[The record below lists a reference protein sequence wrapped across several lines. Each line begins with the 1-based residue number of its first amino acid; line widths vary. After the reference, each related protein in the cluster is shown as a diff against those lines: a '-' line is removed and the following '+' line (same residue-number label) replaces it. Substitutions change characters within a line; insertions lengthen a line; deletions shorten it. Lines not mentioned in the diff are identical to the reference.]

1 MEKVVKISNK
11 ILFIAT
17 VENHLLSFHI
27 PFIKYF
33 QDKAYEVH
41 VATKLGCRMGELKQ
55 HGIICHD
62 VNFSRSISPFAAL
75 KALVALVKIMREN
88 RFSLVHV
95 HTPMA
100 SFLGRLAAKLT
111 HTRPVLYT
119 THGFHFY
126 KGAPWYYW
134 AFIYPVEYLAARWTD
149 GLIVINQEDYTNA
162 QKMLLRNKGK
172 IYLLPGVGVDLKKF
186 HSIQEKQKNL
196 LRKEYKFKDDDFLLI
211 YTAEINKNKNHTF
224 LIKAISLLKDGIPN
238 IKLLFAGEG
247 ILKEKNE
254 KYTHRLNLKDDI
266 VFLGYRQDLEKIIP
280 MCDVGTSASLRE
292 GFGINIVEYM
302 SCGLPVVAIKNRG
315 HKEIVIDYSN
325 GFLFEQGDMNQFVDL
340 IEKLYK
346 DKPLRKK
353 LGENAIKSVQ
363 KFSIESSQNAMS
375 EIYKNYIYLENEK

>member
-1 MEKVVKISNK
+1 MQKVGKISNK
-11 ILFIAT
+11 ILFIASI
-17 VENHLLSFHI
+17 ENHFISFHI
-27 PFIKYF
+27 PFIKYL
-33 QDKAYEVH
+33 QGKGYEVYI
-41 VATKLGCRMGELKQ
+41 ATKLGERVGELEQ
-55 HGIICHD
+55 YEIICNNI
-62 VNFSRSISPFAAL
+62 NFSRSVNPFIAL
-75 KALVALVKIMREN
+75 KALIQLIKLMREEK
-88 RFSLVHV
+88 FFLVHV

-100 SFLGRLAAKLT
+100 AFLGRLAAKLT
-111 HTRPVLYT
+111 NTRPVLYT

-149 GLIVINQEDYTNA
+149 GLIVINQEDYINA
-162 QKMLLRNKGK
+162 QKIPLRNKGK

-196 LRKEYKFKDDDFLLI
+196 LRKEYEFKNDDFLLI
-211 YTAEINKNKNHTF
+211 YTAEINKNKNHIF
-224 LIKAISLLKDGIPN
+224 LIKAILLLKNRVSN
-238 IKLLFAGEG
+238 IKLLFVGKG
-247 ILKEKNE
+247 KLKEGYE
-254 KYTHRLNLKDDI
+254 KYVQYLNLEDNI
-266 VFLGYRQDLEKIIP
+266 VFLGYRTDLEKLIP

-302 SCGLPVVAIKNRG
+302 SCGLPVVATKNRG

-325 GFLFEQGDMNQFVDL
+325 GFLFEQGYMNQFVDL

-363 KFSIESSQNAMS
+363 KFSIESSQNVMS
-375 EIYKNYIYLENEK
+375 EIYKNFI